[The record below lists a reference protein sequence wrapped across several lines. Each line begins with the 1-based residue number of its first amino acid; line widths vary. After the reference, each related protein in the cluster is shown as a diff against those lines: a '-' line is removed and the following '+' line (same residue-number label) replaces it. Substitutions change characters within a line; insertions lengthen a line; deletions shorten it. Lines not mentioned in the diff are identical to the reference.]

1 MLAAKCANYLA
12 KANKWVRAAQAN
24 DKCRNIE
31 TMETLSTWW
40 VPQFPQNGDRETLLR
55 KNLSW
60 KWNCSGRLGSQPS
73 MVCGAQNTNVLATDP
88 PQPKQLQLI
97 CKLLRCCSVPQR
109 YFFDNISSK
118 FNIFSPSI
126 CVSTS
131 ICDDLAMA
139 WMFFNGQCVVSKL
152 YVSFFKAGPGCFFN
166 TEAGNKTVVSDL
178 KPFQNVVPKF
188 HSFDNGMSNFNF
200 AQHIPSYP
208 SHPWYELGEHGLV
221 ISTELLALKPWHGLA
236 VWPSCG

>member
-12 KANKWVRAAQAN
+12 KANKWVRAARAN

-40 VPQFPQNGDRETLLR
+40 VPQFPPNGDRETLLR

-73 MVCGAQNTNVLATDP
+73 MVCGAQNTNVLAADP
-88 PQPKQLQLI
+88 PQPKQLQL

-109 YFFDNISSK
+109 YLFWQYFIQLQYFFP
-118 FNIFSPSI
+118 FNMCIYFNMWWSCHGMDVLQWTVCGLKTLMCPSLKQGRGASLI
-126 CVSTS
+126 QKQET
-131 ICDDLAMA
+131 
-139 WMFFNGQCVVSKL
+139 KL
-152 YVSFFKAGPGCFFN
+152 WFRIWSLFK
-166 TEAGNKTVVSDL
+166 TW
-178 KPFQNVVPKF
+178 FQNSIPLTMECQISIL
-188 HSFDNGMSNFNF
+188 HSIS
-200 AQHIPSYP
+200 HP